1 MHYTPKEA
9 SNLSYSLYLNKGS
22 HTLKLAIVGNN
33 KGEAEV
39 AGLKASLY
47 YDSGQTQTYIRGSG
61 LRFFGSAD
69 RFVDIDYRN
78 NIREIM
84 AGIPLLGKPNPYTM
98 RVKGGVKVDKLTA
111 DEVETTGA
119 VLCGGSMDWSGNAL
133 KSFGKYK
140 NARGRSYPTAEYD
153 NSKKVFVVYHSIGH
167 TNYVPMLTATAGA
180 WADLP
185 HVVGVYAYSFEI
197 AFINSNN
204 ERNQWSFNYTCY
216 KAD

>member
-1 MHYTPKEA
+1 M
-9 SNLSYSLYLNKGS
+9 
-22 HTLKLAIVGNN
+22 GNN

-69 RFVDIDYRN
+69 RFVDIDYRKEVWMDMGLPSGDMWLN
-78 NIREIM
+78 D
-84 AGIPLLGKPNPYTM
+84 NPYTM

-119 VLCGGSMDWSGNAL
+119 VLCGGSMDWSGRAL

-140 NARGRSYPTAEYD
+140 NARGGNYPYAQYND
-153 NSKKVFVVYHSIGH
+153 SKKVFVVYHSIGH

-185 HVVGVYAYSFEI
+185 HVVGVNAYSFEI
-197 AFINSNN
+197 AFINSSN
-204 ERNQWSFNYTCY
+204 ERNQWSFNYTCF

>member
-1 MHYTPKEA
+1 M
-9 SNLSYSLYLNKGS
+9 
-22 HTLKLAIVGNN
+22 GNN
-33 KGEAEV
+33 QGEAEIS
-39 AGLKASLY
+39 GLKASLY

-69 RFVDIDYRN
+69 RFVDIDYRKSYMGYAFPSQQMGWGP
-78 NIREIM
+78 I
-84 AGIPLLGKPNPYTM
+84 PNPYTM
-98 RVKGGVKVDKLTA
+98 RVKGGVKVDKLVA

-119 VLCGGSMDWSGNAL
+119 VLCGGSMNWSGRAL

-140 NARGRSYPTAEYD
+140 NTRGRSYPIAEYD

-185 HVVGVYAYSFEI
+185 HVVGVNAYSFEI

>member
-1 MHYTPKEA
+1 MHRT
-9 SNLSYSLYLNKGS
+9 S
-22 HTLKLAIVGNN
+22 
-33 KGEAEV
+33 
-39 AGLKASLY
+39 SLY

-69 RFVDIDYRN
+69 RFVDIDYRD
-78 NIREIM
+78 NIYEII
-84 AGIPLLGKPNPYTM
+84 AGVPMLRKSNPYTM
-98 RVKGGVKVDKLTA
+98 RVKGGVKVDKLVA

-119 VLCGGSMDWSGNAL
+119 VLCGGSMDWSGRAL

-140 NARGRSYPTAEYD
+140 NARGYDIPRAEYD

-185 HVVGVYAYSFEI
+185 HVVGVNAYSFEI
-197 AFINSNN
+197 AFINSSN
-204 ERNQWSFNYTCY
+204 ERNQWSFNYTCF

>member
-1 MHYTPKEA
+1 MYNQP
-9 SNLSYSLYLNKGS
+9 
-22 HTLKLAIVGNN
+22 IVGNN
-33 KGEAEV
+33 QGEAEIS
-39 AGLKASLY
+39 GLKASLY

-78 NIREIM
+78 KIYKYIDIDGAWVPDPRS
-84 AGIPLLGKPNPYTM
+84 ARKNPYTA
-98 RVKGGVKVDKLTA
+98 RIVGGVKVDKLTA

-119 VLCGGSMDWSGNAL
+119 VLCGGSMDWSGRAL

-140 NARGRSYPTAEYD
+140 NARGYDIPRAEYD

-185 HVVGVYAYSFEI
+185 HVVGVNAYSFEI
-197 AFINSNN
+197 AFINSSN
-204 ERNQWSFNYTCY
+204 ERNQWSFNYTCF